1 MWDLNSGN
9 SAMYI
14 ELVARLLEYDFA
26 NEKEIED
33 VIKNLVSKSVLKARQ
48 EVWTFGDEEKSIT
61 VLNFVQKDLYKEIL
75 SGSNENFK
83 RVTNAYFYPGGEFH

>member
-33 VIKNLVSKSVLKARQ
+33 VIKN
-48 EVWTFGDEEKSIT
+48 
-61 VLNFVQKDLYKEIL
+61 
-75 SGSNENFK
+75 
-83 RVTNAYFYPGGEFH
+83 